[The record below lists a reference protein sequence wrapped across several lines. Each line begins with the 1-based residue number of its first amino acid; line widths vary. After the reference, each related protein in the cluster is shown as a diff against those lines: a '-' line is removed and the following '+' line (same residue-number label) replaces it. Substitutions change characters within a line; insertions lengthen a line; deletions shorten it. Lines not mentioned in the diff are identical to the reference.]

1 MFIDTHVHLDDERY
15 TNILDQVITEA
26 QEANVYKIITMG
38 CDYRSSLKA
47 VEIAN
52 KYPNVYAMIGIH
64 PTEIAKSSDE
74 ELALEWINDLIQ
86 NPKVIGIGEIGLDYY
101 WDRSN
106 SEKQKEIFIKQIEIS
121 KKLNLPINVHSRDA
135 NQDTFDIIKELR
147 PKGIIHCYSGS
158 VEMAK
163 EFVKIGFYIGV
174 GGVVTF
180 KNSKVIK
187 DVVSEISLGNLV
199 TETDGPYLAP
209 TPNRGKTNYPKYIPL
224 IVEEISKIKSID
236 IKKVQTKI
244 EENVSKIFNI

>member
-15 TNILDQVITEA
+15 TDILDEVIGDCGK
-26 QEANVYKIITMG
+26 ANVGKIITMG
-38 CDYRSSLKA
+38 CDYKSSLKA

-64 PTEIAKSSDE
+64 PTEIAKSTLE
-74 ELALEWINDLIQ
+74 ELSLDWIEELTK

-101 WDRSN
+101 WDKSN
-106 SEKQKEIFIKQIEIS
+106 SEKQREIFIKQIEIS
-121 KKLNLPINVHSRDA
+121 KKLDLPINVHSREA
-135 NQDTFDIIKELR
+135 NQDTFDIIKKYR

-158 VEMAK
+158 VEMAR

-180 KNSKVIK
+180 KNSKTIK
-187 DVVSEISLGNLV
+187 DVVSELSLDHLV

-224 IVEEISKIKSID
+224 IAEEISRIKSID
-236 IKKVQTKI
+236 IKNVEAKI